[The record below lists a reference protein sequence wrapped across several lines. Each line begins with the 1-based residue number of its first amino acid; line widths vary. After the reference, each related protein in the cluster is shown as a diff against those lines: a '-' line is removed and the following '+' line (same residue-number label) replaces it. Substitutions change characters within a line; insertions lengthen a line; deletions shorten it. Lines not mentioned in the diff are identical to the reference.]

1 MHHGSTRAQKR
12 CQAEYTMEAAWDAI
26 RTAHRIVVKMG
37 TKSVL
42 EGDGSFDFKTIAAL
56 VHDIKTMVKD
66 EGKELVLV
74 TSGAVAAGMRKI
86 GMKERPR
93 DLVLQQVAA
102 SVGQPLLLN
111 EYVRMFGDMPIAQIL
126 LTQQDL
132 SMRKSYVHFSNAMEQ
147 MLKMKIVPILNE
159 NDVVSIDELVGTKS
173 GEMAKD
179 YNFSD
184 NDVLSALVA
193 ASISADLLIIMS
205 DVDGLYTKHPNA
217 KNAEFLPY
225 VEKITDEILAMG
237 QEGGKLGR
245 GGMATKLKAAQIGTM
260 AGVWMIICH
269 AKKTN
274 IGQLFS
280 EGVKCTIFKPAERLP
295 GKKVWMVFAANV
307 GGRVMLDQGAVEAV
321 KDGAS
326 ILLPGVT
333 KVIGNFN
340 KNDVIEFWDEEH
352 GKVLGKGMA
361 NLSSNEIERF
371 IKLYQEN
378 PSACKSQ
385 NVGEIIRRDNLA
397 IFM

>member
-1 MHHGSTRAQKR
+1 
-12 CQAEYTMEAAWDAI
+12 METSWDAI
-26 RTAHRIVVKMG
+26 KNAHRIVVKIG

-42 EGDGSFDFKTIAAL
+42 ASDGSFDFKTMAAL
-56 VHDIKTMVKD
+56 IYDIKTMVKD

-74 TSGAVAAGMRKI
+74 TSGAVAAGMKKL

-111 EYVRMFGDMPIAQIL
+111 EYIRMFDDMSVAQIL

-132 SMRKSYVHFSNAMEQ
+132 SMRKSYVHFFNAMEQ

-173 GEMAKD
+173 GETAKD

-193 ASISADLLIIMS
+193 ASISADLLIVMS
-205 DVDGLYTKHPNA
+205 DVDGLYNKHPNA
-217 KNAEFLPY
+217 KDAEFLPY

-245 GGMATKLKAAQIGTM
+245 GGMGTKLKAAQICTM

-274 IGQLFS
+274 VGQLLS
-280 EGVKCTIFKPAERLP
+280 EGAKCTIFKPAERLP

-352 GKVLGKGMA
+352 NKILGKGMA
-361 NLSSNEIERF
+361 NLSSSEIERF
-371 IKLYQEN
+371 LNLYHESPN
-378 PSACKSQ
+378 ACKSQ
-385 NVGEIIRRDNLA
+385 DVGEIIRRDNLA
-397 IFM
+397 IFI

>member
-1 MHHGSTRAQKR
+1 MDT
-12 CQAEYTMEAAWDAI
+12 AWDSI
-26 RTAHRIVVKMG
+26 RNARRIVLKIG

-42 EGDGSFDFKTIAAL
+42 ASDGTFDLKTMTAL
-56 VHDIKTMVKD
+56 IYDIKALVKD

-74 TSGAVAAGMRKI
+74 TSGAVAAGMKKI

-102 SVGQPLLLN
+102 AVGQPLLLD
-111 EYVRMFGDMPIAQIL
+111 EYVRIFGDMPVAQIL

-132 SMRKSYVHFSNAMEQ
+132 SSRKSYVHFSNAMEQ
-147 MLKMKIVPILNE
+147 MLKMQIVPILNE

-173 GEMAKD
+173 GETGKD

-193 ASISADLLIIMS
+193 ASINADLLIIMS
-205 DVDGLYTKHPNA
+205 DVDGLYTKHPSA
-217 KNAEFLPY
+217 KDAEFLPY
-225 VEKITDEILAMG
+225 VEKITPEILAMG
-237 QEGGKLGR
+237 LEGGKLGK
-245 GGMATKLKAAQIGTM
+245 GGMATKLKAAQICTM

-280 EGVKCTIFKPAERLP
+280 EGVKCTVFQPAERMP

-333 KVIGNFN
+333 RVIGNFN
-340 KNDVIEFWDEEH
+340 KDEVIEFFDEDRNTI
-352 GKVLGKGMA
+352 LGKGIA
-361 NLSSNEIERF
+361 NLSSGEIERF
-371 IKLYQEN
+371 LKLYKED
-378 PSACKSQ
+378 PDACKRED
-385 NVGEIIRRDNLA
+385 VGEIIHRENLA
-397 IFM
+397 IFS